1 MFRLLLRC
9 ALQGLAVAPPL
20 IWRLFAR
27 CLIIEH
33 ALQLSQL
40 PSVSFLC
47 WLVCSAILFL
57 ALCNLPSLLGTSHEQ
72 PSKAPGDR
80 LFLWDMLAARVGG
93 YFLAV
98 SVFFENVIDG

>member
-1 MFRLLLRC
+1 MFRLLLRY

-40 PSVSFLC
+40 PSVSFF
-47 WLVCSAILFL
+47 I
-57 ALCNLPSLLGTSHEQ
+57 
-72 PSKAPGDR
+72 
-80 LFLWDMLAARVGG
+80 VGWFVRRS
-93 YFLAV
+93 YFLRFAICHP
-98 SVFFENVIDG
+98 F